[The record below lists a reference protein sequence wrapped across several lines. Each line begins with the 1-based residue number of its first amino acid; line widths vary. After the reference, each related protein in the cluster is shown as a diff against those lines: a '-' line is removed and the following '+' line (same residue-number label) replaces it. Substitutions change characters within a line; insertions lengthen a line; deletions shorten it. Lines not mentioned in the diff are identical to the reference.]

1 MTKFMPDFSQQ
12 DYALMIDAID
22 YRRSHY
28 TVGDAF
34 YNELSD
40 IIVELERRKDGAVA
54 RRLNEN
60 V

>member
-1 MTKFMPDFSQQ
+1 MPDFSKQ
-12 DYALMIDAID
+12 DYDLIINAVD

-40 IIVELERRKDGAVA
+40 IIVELKKRKDGAVI
-54 RRLNEN
+54 RRLVEN
-60 V
+60 G

>member
-1 MTKFMPDFSQQ
+1 MTKFMPDFSKK
-12 DYALMIDAID
+12 DYELMIDAID
-22 YRRSHY
+22 YRRSYY

-40 IIVELERRKDGAVA
+40 IIAELERRKVSAVA

>member
-40 IIVELERRKDGAVA
+40 IIEELERKVGGPLVG
-54 RRLNEN
+54 RLNEN